1 MNAAYLSPFANH
13 LWQSTVFAGLAGLL
27 TLALRKN
34 RARVRH
40 SLWLAASYKFLL
52 PLSVLMALG
61 GHVRGHIHWRTA
73 AETVPSSIPVVIDEV
88 SQPFTAPAVS
98 SPLSSTPPAPPASP
112 LPQVLW
118 GVWACGFLGITGAW
132 WVRWRRLRAVVCA
145 GSPLKLEIPIQAISS
160 SSLLEPGVFGI
171 FRPVLLLP
179 EGIFDRLTPAQL
191 KAVIAHELCHVRH
204 RDNSMAAIH
213 MFVETAFWFHPL
225 VWWIGK
231 RMVEERERACDEE
244 VLRLGSEPRVYAEG
258 LLNVCKLYVE
268 SPLLCVAGI
277 TGANLKRRIE
287 AIMANQR
294 LHGLNRAK
302 KFLLASAAVTTL
314 TAPIAIGL
322 VIGAGNAS
330 ILRGQSQV
338 QPIAQT
344 PATAP
349 AGAPIQTGPIQTTQ
363 GQTAPPAPV
372 APQLPPTSQLPTA
385 SQPSAAAQFQ
395 AAAPRPEFDVVSVRR
410 CLPGDE
416 LTGPPGGRGG
426 GGAGRGPRFSPGRL
440 RVQCLA
446 VSGMIQIA
454 YLRAGESLLNYNA
467 QPSDTKWLRNA
478 PAWVDKDWYT
488 VDGVT
493 NDAVATGP
501 TGPGHREAEQM
512 MEQMLERVLE
522 DRFQLKIHRDTES
535 VAMYNLTLAK
545 GGFKLK
551 PMEKGGCTERDPT
564 KGINSDELFPPGKT
578 PLCVSWI
585 HMNGPDWALDSA
597 GQKLGNLANALSN
610 TLNRHVFDKTGI
622 NDVFIL
628 HLQFAH
634 DETTPGNF
642 PPEMLDTLFPATDVP
657 AGPSVFT
664 VLEGLGLKLEP
675 TTGPQGYIV
684 IDHVERPSEN

>member
-27 TLALRKN
+27 TLVLRKN
-34 RARVRH
+34 HARVRH
-40 SLWLAASYKFLL
+40 SLWLAASFKFLL

-61 GHVRGHIHWRTA
+61 GHIRWRTA
-73 AETVPSSIPVVIDEV
+73 AETMPPSIPVVIDEV

-98 SPLSSTPPAPPASP
+98 SPQSSTPPPPAASP

-118 GVWACGFLGITGAW
+118 GIWACGFLGITCAW
-132 WVRWRRLRAVVCA
+132 WVRWRRLQAVVCA

-160 SSLLEPGVFGI
+160 STLLEPGVFGI

-191 KAVIAHELCHVRH
+191 EAVIAHELCHVRH

-268 SPLLCVAGI
+268 SPLLCVAGV

-287 AIMANQR
+287 AIMTNQH
-294 LHGLNRAK
+294 LHALNRAK
-302 KFLLASAAVTTL
+302 KFLLATAAVATL
-314 TAPIAIGL
+314 AAPIAIGL

-330 ILRGQSQV
+330 LLRGQPPA
-338 QPIAQT
+338 QPLAQT
-344 PATAP
+344 PTTAP
-349 AGAPIQTGPIQTTQ
+349 AAAPIQTTQ
-363 GQTAPPAPV
+363 AQTAPPAV
-372 APQLPPTSQLPTA
+372 ASPLPAASQLPD
-385 SQPSAAAQFQ
+385 
-395 AAAPRPEFDVVSVRR
+395 AAPRPEFDVVSVRR

-446 VSGMIQIA
+446 VGDMIRIA
-454 YLRAGESLLNYNA
+454 YLGLFGQGLLNYNA
-467 QPSDTKWLRNA
+467 RPDDTKLLRSAPPWLN
-478 PAWVDKDWYT
+478 KDWYT

-493 NDAVATGP
+493 NDPIATGP
-501 TGPGHREAEQM
+501 TGLGHREAEQV
-512 MEQMLERVLE
+512 MEQMLQRVLE
-522 DRFQLKIHRDTES
+522 DRFQLKIHRDTEN

-545 GGFKLK
+545 GGLKLK
-551 PMEKGGCTERDPT
+551 PMEKGGCTERDPSQGVNT
-564 KGINSDELFPPGKT
+564 NEMFPPGKT

-610 TLNRHVFDKTGI
+610 ALNRHVFDKTGI

-642 PPEMLDTLFPATDVP
+642 PPEMRDTLFPPTDVP
-657 AGPSVFT
+657 AGPSIFT
-664 VLEGLGLKLEP
+664 ALEGLGLKLEP

-684 IDHVERPSEN
+684 IDHVERPTEN